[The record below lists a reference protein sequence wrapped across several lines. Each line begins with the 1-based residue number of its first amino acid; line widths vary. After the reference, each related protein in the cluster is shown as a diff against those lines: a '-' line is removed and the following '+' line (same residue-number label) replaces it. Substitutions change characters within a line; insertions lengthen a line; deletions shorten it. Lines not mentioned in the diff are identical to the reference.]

1 MLKLIPIRFWKNISL
16 ALFLI
21 GLSFTL
27 GGTFGIKG
35 NLVVH
40 WSDEGVPNN
49 YAGKWFLWVLVLLSA
64 ISMFTCNSITKE
76 NACPVGFGGPVSP
89 ETLVIYSFYSEIVVP
104 IIGTVLIIVMLIVFP
119 LIAYLRNRRNRDK

>member
-1 MLKLIPIRFWKNISL
+1 MIKLIPIRFWKNISL

-27 GGTFGIKG
+27 VGTFCVKG

-40 WSDEGVPNN
+40 WSDGGEPNN
-49 YAGKWFLWVLVLLSA
+49 WAGKWFLWVLVLLSA
-64 ISMFTCNSITKE
+64 ISMFTYNSITKE

-89 ETLVIYSFYSEIVVP
+89 EMAGALSAGLTLCGR
-104 IIGTVLIIVMLIVFP
+104 II
-119 LIAYLRNRRNRDK
+119 RRS